1 MSLKWMGSGLTN
13 CAATLFVASP
23 FGLPHAAFCC
33 LTQPLAAS
41 FNGSPWLPCFRRSLC
56 SLVPSKLRSR
66 ATETK
71 VAQRPLLLSR
81 SDTIFTRRH
90 IVGPAEGVVER
101 LARGKARTEG
111 DFLARCIGVARVA
124 QQLAGKAQTIARD
137 HGRKVLALAPFVD
150 GLGQQARRYAK
161 VLGHG
166 AGIAVGV
173 AIGPLLHQRMAN
185 RGVEFLQPLAA
196 HSLSPREKLART
208 IG

>member
-1 MSLKWMGSGLTN
+1 M
-13 CAATLFVASP
+13 CRTLLEGVWLSDIGRMAEVRNV
-23 FGLPHAAFCC
+23 PH
-33 LTQPLAAS
+33 LARKV
-41 FNGSPWLPCFRRSLC
+41 WLRGRQRFRLIIGKFYKLFKLC
-56 SLVPSKLRSR
+56 RRQLAL
-66 ATETK
+66 A
-71 VAQRPLLLSR
+71 
-81 SDTIFTRRH
+81 IFAGRH
-90 IVGPAEGVVER
+90 AEGPAEGVVER

-161 VLGHG
+161 MLGHG

-173 AIGPLLHQRMAN
+173 AIGPLLRQRMAN